1 MQNRIVR
8 AAAVAACVVLCA
20 CSESKLDKCPS
31 VSTLVDTATLPVFQ
45 TSGSGIAYWV
55 QITHAKRDCDV
66 HKFDKQVEASVDLT
80 FRAVRGQ
87 AGPAATYTIPYYVAV
102 STEGRILTKRV
113 YSIQFTFDAGQAT
126 AEFSQSLDSI
136 GLTVGQDKKPTEYGI
151 LVGFQLTKQQ
161 LEYNRRAGRYAP

>member
-20 CSESKLDKCPS
+20 CSENKLDKCPS

-45 TSGSGIAYWV
+45 GGGSAITYSV
-55 QITHAKRDCDV
+55 QITHTKRDCDV
-66 HKFDKQVEASVDLT
+66 HKFDKQVEASVDIN
-80 FRAVRGQ
+80 FRAVRGG
-87 AGPAATYTIPYYVAV
+87 AGPAATYTVPYYMAV
-102 STEGRILTKRV
+102 STEGRVLAKHV
-113 YSIQFTFDAGQAT
+113 YFAQFTFEAGQAT

-136 GLTVGQDKKPTEYGI
+136 TFTVGQDKKATEYGI
-151 LVGFQLTKQQ
+151 LVGFQLTKAQ